1 MVAILLKAAARDAAP
16 RRVRYHA
23 NSVVAYAQAHNGQY
37 AGCAC
42 HIEKGVVAG
51 GALARDQQHVGVLVS
66 SSVRI
71 FHYVEVVIVYAVA
84 LHVALAKPKGKVH
97 RRGSGPRSVC
107 LCVYHQAR
115 ATIVAVAHRG
125 DTEQAFYA
133 GNHCQ
138 LHVASLSTPANST
151 LSLEGLMPPRSSS
164 DTPAE
169 SAFGSAAVFV
179 A

>member
-1 MVAILLKAAARDAAP
+1 MRRRTTDSMPAVLAISK
-16 RRVRYHA
+16 RV
-23 NSVVAYAQAHNGQY
+23 SSP
-37 AGCAC
+37 AGP
-42 HIEKGVVAG
+42 
-51 GALARDQQHVGVLVS
+51 LARDQQHVGVLVS

-138 LHVASLSTPANST
+138 LHVGFAEHASKQHVVARGLDAAT
-151 LSLEGLMPPRSSS
+151 LVLRHAGRIGVRVGNGVRRLADIGVLVHRR
-164 DTPAE
+164 
-169 SAFGSAAVFV
+169 GVFV
-179 A
+179 AFHQ